1 MYNIQ
6 NILILCA
13 TLILTSCENSGLTDS
28 TASGTTPSSMTWGQD
43 YNDFGYS
50 SIQANDGGFV
60 TVGSTYNPETGSD
73 GVWIYTNGTFTDT
86 TFQILDIEGN
96 AKDDQYNDVIKAD
109 DGGYLIAGTTF
120 QSGTTSDI
128 FIYKVDKDG
137 AKVWDPVLLGS
148 ATDASSQAIVE
159 TFTGDY
165 VLVGHQMAVS
175 GASKLIY
182 VPITDNGTSAATFGT
197 VVGDFT
203 TSVDG
208 GDLDKAYDLD
218 TTVDGDI
225 IIVGDSRS
233 EETSAATDNTEEDSD
248 IYVEKVQAGASGTVV
263 KFFGSDNEDE
273 HGRSIQQTSDGG
285 YIIAGFTYSEGSGQ
299 ADGWLIKTDASLNQ
313 DWNQAYGSIYD
324 DKFYSS
330 IQTTDGGFA
339 ALGSS
344 YDSEDQEQ
352 VWVLKVDAS
361 GNKEWERRFGKSLA
375 DYGASIE
382 QTNDGGFIISGS
394 QYSAT
399 TQSDIWIIK
408 LDIFG
413 N

>member
-1 MYNIQ
+1 
-6 NILILCA
+6 
-13 TLILTSCENSGLTDS
+13 
-28 TASGTTPSSMTWGQD
+28 
-43 YNDFGYS
+43 
-50 SIQANDGGFV
+50 
-60 TVGSTYNPETGSD
+60 
-73 GVWIYTNGTFTDT
+73 
-86 TFQILDIEGN
+86 
-96 AKDDQYNDVIKAD
+96 
-109 DGGYLIAGTTF
+109 
-120 QSGTTSDI
+120 
-128 FIYKVDKDG
+128 
-137 AKVWDPVLLGS
+137 
-148 ATDASSQAIVE
+148 
-159 TFTGDY
+159 
-165 VLVGHQMAVS
+165 
-175 GASKLIY
+175 
-182 VPITDNGTSAATFGT
+182 
-197 VVGDFT
+197 
-203 TSVDG
+203 
-208 GDLDKAYDLD
+208 
-218 TTVDGDI
+218 
-225 IIVGDSRS
+225 
-233 EETSAATDNTEEDSD
+233 
-248 IYVEKVQAGASGTVV
+248 
-263 KFFGSDNEDE
+263 
-273 HGRSIQQTSDGG
+273 
-285 YIIAGFTYSEGSGQ
+285 GQ